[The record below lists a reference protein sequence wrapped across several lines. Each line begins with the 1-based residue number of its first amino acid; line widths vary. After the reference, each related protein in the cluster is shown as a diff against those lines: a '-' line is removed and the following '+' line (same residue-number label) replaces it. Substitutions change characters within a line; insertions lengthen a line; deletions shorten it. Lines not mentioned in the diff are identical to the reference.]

1 VEPDR
6 SKDLDLAEFLRL
18 LPQLDAADLTA
29 ISAAYS
35 TGDDAARKVARS
47 VASAAAKR
55 RGLLDELNELQG
67 SIIQWAGSDIP
78 RSATFTFA
86 DVRPDLLLGD
96 VRRDTVPALLDAAT
110 ALLLGDALTEAQRAV
125 LLDPLSAAVE

>member
-1 VEPDR
+1 MEPDKP
-6 SKDLDLAEFLRL
+6 KDLDLSEFLQL

-29 ISAAYS
+29 ISAAYEA
-35 TGDDAARKVARS
+35 GDGAARDDARAAASAVAR
-47 VASAAAKR
+47 R
-55 RGLLDELNELQG
+55 RGLLDQLHQLQG
-67 SIIQWAGSDIP
+67 SVIQWAGSDIP

-110 ALLLGDALTEAQRAV
+110 ALLLGDALTDEQHEL
-125 LLDPLSAAVE
+125 LLDPLGAAVG